1 MTPGRFDKSHLDMK
15 VSVVITCYNLEK
27 YITRA
32 IHSCINQ
39 SLPEQFYEIIVVD
52 DCSTDNSWE
61 RINEFDFITTI
72 SMKMVLL
79 WFHAYR
85 LITVSYYLHGFLITR
100 E

>member
-39 SLPEQFYEIIVVD
+39 SLPEQFYEII
-52 DCSTDNSWE
+52 
-61 RINEFDFITTI
+61 IF
-72 SMKMVLL
+72 
-79 WFHAYR
+79 
-85 LITVSYYLHGFLITR
+85 
-100 E
+100 

>member
-1 MTPGRFDKSHLDMK
+1 MINSFRYESER
-15 VSVVITCYNLEK
+15 VITWYNLEK

-32 IHSCINQ
+32 PQLYNQ

-72 SMKMVLL
+72 KHDENKVYQHRIPALEHLL
-79 WFHAYR
+79 AIIS
-85 LITVSYYLHGFLITR
+85 LELMAIL
-100 E
+100 